1 MNIAF
6 RTDSSFSIGTGHIHR
21 CLNIAR
27 KFKKKKTKC
36 YFFVNDYPGNINK
49 LIQKEFSLCKISIKK
64 KDSIYSDKD
73 NIIDANASIKLIK
86 KHSIDLL
93 F

>member
-27 KFKKKKTKC
+27 KFKKKKQNAIFLQMIIQVTL
-36 YFFVNDYPGNINK
+36 IN
-49 LIQKEFSLCKISIKK
+49 
-64 KDSIYSDKD
+64 
-73 NIIDANASIKLIK
+73 
-86 KHSIDLL
+86 
-93 F
+93 

>member
-36 YFFVNDYPGNINK
+36 YFFTNDYPGNINK
-49 LIQKEFSLCKISIKK
+49 LIS
-64 KDSIYSDKD
+64 YS
-73 NIIDANASIKLIK
+73 S
-86 KHSIDLL
+86 
-93 F
+93 